1 MILAKTSLGDP
12 SKVDPGRERMF
23 QRAHQIKQDR
33 TDDFCSLSQDPLVNK
48 ESRDLLL
55 SNDRYSVKGAPPPN
69 PEEALFHDYPG
80 HGGDGH
86 LFGRKMPKPIH
97 WSIPWSDLMMTM
109 FIFFA
114 IMFTYHAAL
123 KEVPSNERPSNQT
136 QHSMV
141 VPNRDKDSFGM
152 GGETFRHMY
161 DLTKDTLSHES
172 LRSFASVDLVP
183 DKAVR
188 IILTGDLLFDTGMA
202 SLKGSAKNSLKEIA
216 EILRKT
222 PYMIN
227 LVGHTDDRPIQT
239 EQFPSNWELS
249 TTRACK
255 VARFLIDE
263 MHIPAEKFYI
273 SGHASYQPLKPND
286 GGKDRAV
293 NRRVEIIVTKERPY
307 TVNGGLMDPLPLA
320 SNL

>member
-1 MILAKTSLGDP
+1 MS
-12 SKVDPGRERMF
+12 
-23 QRAHQIKQDR
+23 QIGTR
-33 TDDFCSLSQDPLVNK
+33 TH
-48 ESRDLLL
+48 
-55 SNDRYSVKGAPPPN
+55 SVWEGGGA
-69 PEEALFHDYPG
+69 
-80 HGGDGH
+80 
-86 LFGRKMPKPIH
+86 
-97 WSIPWSDLMMTM
+97 
-109 FIFFA
+109 
-114 IMFTYHAAL
+114 
-123 KEVPSNERPSNQT
+123 
-136 QHSMV
+136 
-141 VPNRDKDSFGM
+141 
-152 GGETFRHMY
+152 FRHIY

-188 IILTGDLLFDTGMA
+188 IILTGDLLFDTGLA

-227 LVGHTDDRPIQT
+227 LVGHTDDRPIHT

-273 SGHASYQPLKPND
+273 SGHASYQPLKPNY

-307 TVNGGLMDPLPLA
+307 TVSGGLIDPMPLA
-320 SNL
+320 NNL

>member
-1 MILAKTSLGDP
+1 
-12 SKVDPGRERMF
+12 MF
-23 QRAHQIKQDR
+23 QRAHQNKQEG
-33 TDDFCSLSQDPLVNK
+33 TDDIYSLSNDPLVGEK
-48 ESRDLLL
+48 SSDFQF
-55 SNDRYSVKGAPPPN
+55 SNDRHSVKGDPLQN
-69 PEEALFHDYPG
+69 TEETLFHDYPS

-86 LFGRKMPKPIH
+86 LFGRRMPKPLH
-97 WSIPWSDLMMTM
+97 WSVPWSDLMMTM

-114 IMFTYHAAL
+114 ILFTYHAAF
-123 KEVPSNERPSNQT
+123 KEVPSNETISEET
-136 QHSMV
+136 DHSMA
-141 VPNRDKDSFGM
+141 VPNRDKETSFGM
-152 GGETFRHMY
+152 GEETIRNIY
-161 DLTKDTLSHES
+161 DLTRDTLSHES
-172 LRSFASVDLVP
+172 LRSFASVNLVP

-202 SLKGSAKNSLKEIA
+202 SLKGSAKTSLKEIA

-227 LVGHTDDRPIQT
+227 LVGHTDDLPIHT

-273 SGHASYQPLKPND
+273 SGHASYQPLKQNYR
-286 GGKDRAV
+286 GKDRAA

-307 TVNGGLMDPLPLA
+307 TVDGGLIEPMPLEN
-320 SNL
+320 NL

>member
-1 MILAKTSLGDP
+1 
-12 SKVDPGRERMF
+12 MF
-23 QRAHQIKQDR
+23 QRAHQYEQEG
-33 TDDFCSLSQDPLVNK
+33 TDDIYSLSQDPLIREK
-48 ESRDLLL
+48 PSDFQF
-55 SNDRYSVKGAPPPN
+55 SSDRHSVKGDPLQN
-69 PEEALFHDYPG
+69 SEETLFHDYPG

-86 LFGRKMPKPIH
+86 LFGRRMPKPLH
-97 WSIPWSDLMMTM
+97 WSVPWSDLMMTM

-114 IMFTYHAAL
+114 ILFTYHAAF
-123 KEVPSNERPSNQT
+123 KEVPSNETLSEEAE
-136 QHSMV
+136 HSMA
-141 VPNRDKDSFGM
+141 VPNRDKETSFGM
-152 GGETFRHMY
+152 GEETIRHIY
-161 DLTKDTLSHES
+161 DLTRDTLSHES
-172 LRSFASVDLVP
+172 LRSFASVNLVP

-202 SLKGSAKNSLKEIA
+202 SLKGSAKTSLKEIA

-227 LVGHTDDRPIQT
+227 LVGHTDDLPIHT

-273 SGHASYQPLKPND
+273 SGHASYQPLKKNY
-286 GGKDRAV
+286 GGEDRAV
-293 NRRVEIIVTKERPY
+293 NRRVEIIVTKEKPY
-307 TVNGGLMDPLPLA
+307 TVDGGSIEPVPQA
-320 SNL
+320 NNL

>member
-1 MILAKTSLGDP
+1 
-12 SKVDPGRERMF
+12 MF
-23 QRAHQIKQDR
+23 QSAHQNEQEG
-33 TDDFCSLSQDPLVNK
+33 TDDIYSLSKDPLIREK
-48 ESRDLLL
+48 SSDLQF
-55 SNDRYSVKGAPPPN
+55 SSDRHSVKGDPLQN
-69 PEEALFHDYPG
+69 SEETLFHDYPS

-86 LFGRKMPKPIH
+86 LFGRRMPKPLH
-97 WSIPWSDLMMTM
+97 WSVPWSDLMMTM

-114 IMFTYHAAL
+114 ILFTYHAAI
-123 KEVPSNERPSNQT
+123 KEVPSNENLLEEAR
-136 QHSMV
+136 HSLT
-141 VPNRDKDSFGM
+141 VPITDKETSYGM
-152 GGETFRHMY
+152 GVDSIRYVY
-161 DLTKDTLSHES
+161 DLTRDTLSHES

-202 SLKGSAKNSLKEIA
+202 TLKGSAKTSLKEIA

-227 LVGHTDDRPIQT
+227 LVGHTDDLPIHT

-273 SGHASYQPLKPND
+273 TGHASYQPLKPND
-286 GGKDRAV
+286 VAEDRAV

-307 TVNGGLMDPLPLA
+307 NVGAGLNDAVPLA
-320 SNL
+320 NNLL

>member
-1 MILAKTSLGDP
+1 
-12 SKVDPGRERMF
+12 MF
-23 QRAHQIKQDR
+23 QRAHKTRQDG
-33 TDDFCSLSQDPLVNK
+33 TDDFFSLSQEPLSSEKSGDLHSSNGRHAI
-48 ESRDLLL
+48 EGDLLQN
-55 SNDRYSVKGAPPPN
+55 S
-69 PEEALFHDYPG
+69 EETLFRDFAAL
-80 HGGDGH
+80 GGDGR
-86 LFGRKMPKPIH
+86 LFRRRMPKPLH

-114 IMFTYHAAL
+114 ILFTYHAAI
-123 KEVPSNERPSNQT
+123 KEVPSNENLLEEAR
-136 QHSMV
+136 HSLTI
-141 VPNRDKDSFGM
+141 PHTDKETSYGM
-152 GGETFRHMY
+152 GEDSIRYVY
-161 DLTKDTLSHES
+161 DLTRDTLTHES

-202 SLKGSAKNSLKEIA
+202 TLKGSAKTSLKEIA

-227 LVGHTDDRPIQT
+227 LVGHTDDLPIHT

-273 SGHASYQPLKPND
+273 TGHASYQPLKPND
-286 GGKDRAV
+286 VAEDRAV

-307 TVNGGLMDPLPLA
+307 NVGAGLNDTMPLA
-320 SNL
+320 NNLL